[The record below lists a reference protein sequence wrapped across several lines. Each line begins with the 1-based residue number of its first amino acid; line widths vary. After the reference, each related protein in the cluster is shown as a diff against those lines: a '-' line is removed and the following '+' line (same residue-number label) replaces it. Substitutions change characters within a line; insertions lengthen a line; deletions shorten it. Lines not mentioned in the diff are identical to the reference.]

1 MRNGADFKINVRG
14 SGHAP
19 SEGGAYAAQSKTGGV
34 GRVLCYSHTAC
45 LAEPRVPEQLLHAKV
60 VSYSF
65 LARAMVAQRNIGRSS
80 NRIVGGLD
88 TGYLAGKTI
97 QRTENP
103 GRSKKDRLKRGTAKF
118 LHLMLRKPPKE
129 AH

>member
-1 MRNGADFKINVRG
+1 
-14 SGHAP
+14 
-19 SEGGAYAAQSKTGGV
+19 
-34 GRVLCYSHTAC
+34 
-45 LAEPRVPEQLLHAKV
+45 V

-103 GRSKKDRLKRGTAKF
+103 GRSKENSLKVGYSQFLAHLGLVVLGSRETNFQRNSCHSNRVEEECPCAKLRLSTIPLG
-118 LHLMLRKPPKE
+118 H
-129 AH
+129 